1 MGVVGVSFDH
11 PAANKL
17 FKQNEGFQ
25 YPLWS
30 DDERELALAYGAATT
45 QSQKYA
51 KRVTVIL
58 DPEGTWV
65 LVYPNVDATL
75 FDHVDHVISDLHA
88 IAEANGW

>member
-1 MGVVGVSFDH
+1 MVGVSFDH

-17 FKQNEGFQ
+17 FRTNEGFQ

-30 DDERELALAYGAATT
+30 DTKRELALVYGAAKTP
-45 QSQKYA
+45 SQPAA

-58 DPEGTWV
+58 DPSGTWA

-75 FDHVDHVISDLHA
+75 FDHVTHVLEDMAA
-88 IAEANGW
+88 IAAAN

>member
-1 MGVVGVSFDH
+1 MGAGVVGVSFDH

-17 FKQNEGFQ
+17 FKQNEEFQ

-30 DDERELALAYGAATT
+30 DEDRELALAYGAAKTAT
-45 QSQKYA
+45 QGSA

-58 DPEGTWV
+58 DPNGTWA

-75 FDHVDHVISDLHA
+75 FDHVDHVLEDLAA
-88 IAEANGW
+88 IVGAN